1 MASYVS
7 KRRFWGLLSLVILL
21 VATAIPARLWAES
34 GNSRAFATAPMASA
48 GLTMEFLGSYAG
60 VGAEIAAYDAGSQR
74 LFVTAAVDAATEEDV
89 GIVQIVDISDPVTP
103 TLVATINISET
114 LGGSPNSVAARDGI
128 VAVAVENYADPQAN
142 GWVAFYDITG
152 TLAATV
158 TVGAMPD
165 MVAFTPDGQL
175 VLTANE
181 GEPNDD
187 YTVDPEG
194 SVSVVDISGGLAG
207 LTDAHVTTIGFADFN
222 VGGAR
227 HGELPAEVRIYGND
241 GAASVAQDLEP
252 EYLTV
257 SADSSTAWVTL
268 QENNAVAVLDLA
280 AKDVTAIA
288 ALGFKDHS
296 LAGNA
301 LDASDK
307 DAGIAI
313 QNWPVHGMYQPDA
326 IASYEV
332 GGETFL
338 VTANEGDARDYD
350 GYSEEERVKDLTLD
364 PTVFTDTATLQA
376 DENLGRLKTTS
387 AMGDAND
394 DGLYEELYAY
404 GARSFSIWDAN
415 GELVFDSADQFEQI
429 TAALA
434 PTLFNSQGDA
444 GSFDERSDD
453 KGPEPE
459 GVTVA
464 TLGGRVFAF
473 IGLER
478 VGGVMVYDVTNP
490 ESPVF
495 VHYFMQPAGHI
506 SPEGLVFI
514 AAADSPS
521 GAPLLVMSNEVTGS
535 LAILEVDFEFVLYLP
550 QVFTE

>member
-1 MASYVS
+1 
-7 KRRFWGLLSLVILL
+7 
-21 VATAIPARLWAES
+21 
-34 GNSRAFATAPMASA
+34 
-48 GLTMEFLGSYAG
+48 
-60 VGAEIAAYDAGSQR
+60 
-74 LFVTAAVDAATEEDV
+74 
-89 GIVQIVDISDPVTP
+89 
-103 TLVATINISET
+103 
-114 LGGSPNSVAARDGI
+114 
-128 VAVAVENYADPQAN
+128 
-142 GWVAFYDITG
+142 
-152 TLAATV
+152 
-158 TVGAMPD
+158 
-165 MVAFTPDGQL
+165 
-175 VLTANE
+175 
-181 GEPNDD
+181 
-187 YTVDPEG
+187 
-194 SVSVVDISGGLAG
+194 
-207 LTDAHVTTIGFADFN
+207 
-222 VGGAR
+222 
-227 HGELPAEVRIYGND
+227 
-241 GAASVAQDLEP
+241 
-252 EYLTV
+252 
-257 SADSSTAWVTL
+257 
-268 QENNAVAVLDLA
+268 
-280 AKDVTAIA
+280 
-288 ALGFKDHS
+288 
-296 LAGNA
+296 NA